1 MKSHESDAMGLLS
14 ETTTMEQIV
23 QRCVTD
29 QKFWPHNVLDQL
41 LVHRL
46 VPNRSVQM
54 SNSFHILNISMTS
67 FEFWKLKYMYWYNT
81 KTIIMH
87 L

>member
-1 MKSHESDAMGLLS
+1 MKSHESDATGLLS

-46 VPNRSVQM
+46 VPNRFGT
-54 SNSFHILNISMTS
+54 SNTEAQQFPYHQTQCVKFYFFLILKI
-67 FEFWKLKYMYWYNT
+67 
-81 KTIIMH
+81 
-87 L
+87 